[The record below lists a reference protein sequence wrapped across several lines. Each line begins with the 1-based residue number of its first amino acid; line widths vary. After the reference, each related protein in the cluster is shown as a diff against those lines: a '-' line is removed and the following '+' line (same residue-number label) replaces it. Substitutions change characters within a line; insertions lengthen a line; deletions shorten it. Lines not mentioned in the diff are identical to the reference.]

1 MKHTLSQ
8 ITAGFE
14 SDRFALQNQ
23 LEDIKKENS
32 LLKNE
37 AEKVR
42 LINFACRQWIVILT
56 KYF

>member
-42 LINFACRQWIVILT
+42 LINFACRQ
-56 KYF
+56 